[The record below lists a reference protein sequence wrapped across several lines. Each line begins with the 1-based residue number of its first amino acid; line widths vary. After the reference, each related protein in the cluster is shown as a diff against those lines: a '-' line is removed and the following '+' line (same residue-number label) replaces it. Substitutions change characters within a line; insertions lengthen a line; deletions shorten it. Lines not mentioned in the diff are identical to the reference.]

1 MKRSHIGV
9 ARTTAAAAVL
19 ASIVAFAAQAQTTI
33 VPTAGQTPE
42 QMGADRT
49 TCDTQAAAQS
59 GYHPSQP
66 APTVTRNQP
75 AVGQRVAGAA
85 RGAARGAVR
94 EQTTDKNEREIEDP
108 TEAGARAG
116 AAAGGVRQRQGRRET
131 RREAAQEQQ
140 AYAQKQTAYNQ
151 AFASCMAA
159 KGYSVQ

>member
-1 MKRSHIGV
+1 MKRSQVGITRGAALMTALISIG
-9 ARTTAAAAVL
+9 
-19 ASIVAFAAQAQTTI
+19 SFAAQAQTV

-42 QMGADRT
+42 QIGADRT
-49 TCDTQAAAQS
+49 ACDTQAAAQS

-66 APTVTRNQP
+66 GPTVTRNQP
-75 AVGQRVAGAA
+75 AVGQRLAGAA

-131 RREAAQEQQ
+131 RREAAQQERT
-140 AYAQKQTAYNQ
+140 YAQKQTAYKQ
-151 AFASCMAA
+151 AFTAWAR
-159 KGYSVQ
+159 GYTIQ